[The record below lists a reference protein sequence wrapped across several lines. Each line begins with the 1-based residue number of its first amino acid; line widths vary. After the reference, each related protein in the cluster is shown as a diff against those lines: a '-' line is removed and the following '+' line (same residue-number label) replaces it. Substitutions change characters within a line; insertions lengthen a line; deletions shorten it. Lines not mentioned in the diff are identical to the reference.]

1 MATAVKH
8 CMAVHS
14 KALTAMEMPDYMT
27 VLYLQHESFYAQPAR
42 LVNGHK
48 KVGKLVK
55 DFPTTSLFILY
66 RDTISRSTY
75 MPLESTYKISE
86 CTVVSSMNMQHTLKA
101 FAASN
106 C

>member
-55 DFPTTSLFILY
+55 DFPTTSVYSLSRYYITLDLY
-66 RDTISRSTY
+66 VVGKY
-75 MPLESTYKISE
+75 LQKIQMY
-86 CTVVSSMNMQHTLKA
+86 CCQ
-101 FAASN
+101 
-106 C
+106 